1 MIRQAGTGYL
11 RAIATHDVND
21 HWTVQTGANGFR
33 GDNQDTFFGQF
44 HRNTNVYAAIRY
56 NFVRN

>member
-21 HWTVQTGANGFR
+21 HWTVQTGANPFWA
-33 GDNQDTFFGQF
+33 DNQDTFLGQF
-44 HRNTNVYAAIRY
+44 DKNTNVYAAIRN